1 MQSRTKHLDTI
12 TGLFVAVLLI
22 SNVVSAKIV
31 DLGFLTFDGG
41 TLLFPLSYIFGDILT
56 EVYGYARSRKVIW
69 LGFFSA
75 ALMAGTVAAVG
86 ALPAAGEWRF
96 QESYDAVLG
105 LTPRIV
111 GASLI
116 AFWVGEFSNS
126 FILARM
132 KVATGGNHLW
142 ARTIGSTLIGQ
153 GLDTVLFVLIAFGG
167 TVSTSLL
174 VEIVVSNYLFK
185 CGVEVLFTPVTYAAS
200 GWLKKTEG
208 IDWYDRGTNFNPFR
222 ISLF

>member
-1 MQSRTKHLDTI
+1 MHSVYKHLDTI
-12 TGLFVAVLLI
+12 TGLFIAVLLI
-22 SNVVSAKIV
+22 SNVASTKIV
-31 DLGFLTFDGG
+31 DLGIMTFDGG

-75 ALMAGTVAAVG
+75 ALMAGTIAGVG
-86 ALPAAGEWRF
+86 ALPAAGEWTF
-96 QESYDAVLG
+96 QESYDTVLG

-111 GASLI
+111 AASLV
-116 AFWVGEFSNS
+116 AFWMGEFSNS
-126 FILARM
+126 VVLACM
-132 KVATGGNHLW
+132 KVATNGRHLW

-153 GLDTVLFVLIAFGG
+153 GLDTVVFVLLAFGG
-167 TVSTSLL
+167 TMSTGLL
-174 VEIVVSNYLFK
+174 AEIVVSNYLFK
-185 CGVEVLFTPVTYAAS
+185 CGVEILFTPVTYATA

-222 ISLF
+222 TSLS